1 MKSIETIILVKLS
14 IILIFVS
21 NTCQLIAAQRLPTQ
35 IPFQFA
41 NNPSSKIKLSEADLR
56 VKLTCQDMQVKP
68 LKNLKKKED
77 DDKEQDDGDDEDIN
91 KKYKNEDYFLKQQ
104 DTTDLDYQYTIDFLI
119 GSNRQKM
126 TLLVDTGSQQ
136 SWIPTID
143 CNEKTCPKYS
153 HWFNYSQSSTY
164 SQKKLTQKIEYLS
177 GDIQGYEGKDYI
189 LFKQSQ
195 QGQVLVP
202 LLFAYKVDS
211 FIFTNFD
218 GVLGLPNKIKSNSM
232 IDILFDQN
240 LIDNPSFTIQIA
252 RFPEPLIDKGR
263 VLDSKESKTKNKK
276 KNYLSEN
283 DEDDDDYDD
292 KNDQEDNYLND
303 KYLNDK
309 DSYLYIGQGIPKQI
323 LNKTNWVETTS
334 SIQWK
339 TILIGLYHNDN
350 DLIDK
355 LDSHNYDV
363 YFESGTSLSL
373 FPKEIKEYLEELLIK
388 KGCDKKNNQ
397 IFCDCNK
404 NSYPKL
410 QFYLRGVKLIF
421 DSNVYFNKTKL
432 SQKKQCLFNVLTS
445 PEDHDFIVFGNS
457 LIRKYPLTFDKQ
469 EQKIG
474 FYNSQLVKNESTG
487 IILIFLVNLIILGG
501 LLYVVYETVRQEKTI
516 KGEEDEDQENFFQE
530 LEIYSNRSSFNS
542 THSRMFNPTLLDE
555 QSFNEGHRYCDMI
568 KI

>member
-1 MKSIETIILVKLS
+1 MKSIETKTLVKVS
-14 IILIFVS
+14 IILIFIS
-21 NTCQLIAAQRLPTQ
+21 NTFQIIAAQRLPIK

-56 VKLTCQDMQVKP
+56 IKLICQDMQVSP
-68 LKNLKKKED
+68 LKNLKKKDDDDDDED
-77 DDKEQDDGDDEDIN
+77 DDDDDK
-91 KKYKNEDYFLKQQ
+91 KKYRNEDYFLKQK
-104 DTTDLDYQYTIDFLI
+104 DRTDLDFQYTTDFLI
-119 GSNRQKM
+119 GSNKQKM

-153 HWFNYSQSSTY
+153 HWFNYSQSSSY
-164 SQKKLTQKIEYLS
+164 SQRKITQKIEYLS
-177 GDIQGYEGKDYI
+177 GDIQGYEGKDLI
-189 LFKQSQ
+189 LFKDSQ
-195 QGQVLVP
+195 QGQILVP

-218 GVLGLPNKIKSNSM
+218 GVLGLPNKIKSDSL
-232 IDILFDQN
+232 IDILYDQN
-240 LIDNPSFTIQIA
+240 LIDNPRFSIQIA
-252 RFPEPLIDKGR
+252 RFPEPSSDKTR
-263 VLDSKESKTKNKK
+263 VLDNKDYKNIIQKGDDDDDD
-276 KNYLSEN
+276 
-283 DEDDDDYDD
+283 DEDD
-292 KNDQEDNYLND
+292 NDNNKQEDNYLND
-303 KYLNDK
+303 QYLNDK
-309 DSYLYIGQGIPKQI
+309 NSYLYIGQGIPKQI

-350 DLIDK
+350 DLIDQ

-373 FPKEIKEYLEELLIK
+373 FPEEIKEYLEELLIK

-397 IFCDCNK
+397 VYCDCNSD
-404 NSYPKL
+404 NYPKL

-421 DSNVYFNKTKL
+421 DSNIYFNKTKL

-445 PEDHDFIVFGNS
+445 PEDHNFIVFGNS
-457 LIRKYPLTFDKQ
+457 LIRKYLLTFDKK
-469 EQKIG
+469 EQKVG

-487 IILIFLVNLIILGG
+487 IILIFLVNIIILGG
-501 LLYVVYETVRQEKTI
+501 LLYVIYETVRQEKTI
-516 KGEEDEDQENFFQE
+516 KGEEDEDQEVFFQE

-542 THSRMFNPTLLDE
+542 TYSRMFNPTLLDE